1 MPEAQ
6 AQRRTR
12 MLRFAA
18 GLGTLWG
25 LMASCGQAM
34 DRSRT
39 VSLKDGWFIVSF
51 MIWTAV
57 FTVCLMLLWQW
68 LEKRSHPERAKSCW
82 TRLLFSKTWLLMV
95 ILLICWLPCYL
106 SIYPGNFSY
115 DSGIEYNQCAYGYN
129 NAMPFLHSFL
139 LVNVLLKSMA
149 ATGSA
154 TVGIAVL
161 TICQMILLS
170 GLFALIL
177 RHFYKAGADKALL
190 MIMLGYYAAFPTIHL
205 LATCPIRDVLFSG
218 LLTLCVFETAALM
231 TEKEKFFLSRR
242 KIVGAAVTVTLTV
255 LSRNN
260 SNSKLAYILLILLC
274 GLVFLWAGRQYLSR
288 AAGFSVCLITFYA
301 VLSTLLSLACQPQT
315 TLPSNTSLSFLT
327 QPITRAYLE
336 TGDTWSE
343 EELEKYEYYFATDG
357 LLYAEGLGDISA
369 SKLKTTVD
377 SDGSRMGFLKFW
389 LQTGVKH
396 PGSYLNAWFANTKPL
411 WYPGAAIDGYN
422 YEGSLYPT
430 YKDYERSY
438 FSFSDYLDAPAQ
450 FNGKLPAVHSF
461 YAHLAHDISF
471 EKIPVVA
478 WFFSPAFYL
487 WVLLCG
493 LFFALYRK
501 DSSAL
506 PALGILMAYVVV
518 SMLVPVILV
527 RYFAALFFAFPLV
540 VFITVKS

>member
-1 MPEAQ
+1 MPEVQ
-6 AQRRTR
+6 APRRTR

-25 LMASCGQAM
+25 LLASCGQAM
-34 DRSRT
+34 GRSGN
-39 VSLKDGWFIVSF
+39 VSLKDGRFIVSF

-57 FTVCLMLLWQW
+57 FTAGLMSLWQW
-68 LEKRSHPERAKSCW
+68 LEKRSHPEREKTRW
-82 TRLLFSKTWLLMV
+82 TQLLFGKTWLMMV

-177 RHFYKAGADKALL
+177 RHFYTAGADKALL

-205 LATCPIRDVLFSG
+205 LATCPIRDVLFSA
-218 LLTLCVFETAALM
+218 LLTLCVFETAVAM
-231 TEKEKFFLSRR
+231 KAREKFFSSWR
-242 KIVGAAVTVTLTV
+242 IIGAAFTVTLTV
-255 LSRNN
+255 LARNN
-260 SNSKLAYILLILLC
+260 SNSNLAYVLLLIVCL
-274 GLVFLWAGRQYLSR
+274 LVFLWAGTRFRRKAVWFGLCL
-288 AAGFSVCLITFYA
+288 FSSYF
-301 VLSTLLSLACQPQT
+301 VLATLLSLACQPQT
-315 TLPSNTSLSFLT
+315 TLPRSTSLSVMT

-336 TGDTWSE
+336 AGNTWSE

-396 PGSYLNAWFANTKPL
+396 PGSYLNAWLANTKPL
-411 WYPGAAIDGYN
+411 WYPGTAIDGYN

-461 YAHLAHDISF
+461 YAHIAHDISF
-471 EKIPVVA
+471 EKIPVVS
-478 WFFSPAFYL
+478 WFFSPAFYV
-487 WVLLCG
+487 WVLLCC

-501 DSSAL
+501 DGSTL
-506 PALGILMAYVVV
+506 PALGILMLYVVV